1 MIRRAPAA
9 KGNAVI
15 CGALAVN
22 NQRAVVSKR
31 HSMGEP
37 DLVKDRIWQWLSR
50 NHQRIQRQQV
60 SLRLL
65 KLGAVALHRINDE
78 SGAKGAAR
86 GHDFPRAIVK
96 NLCALGDVDTA
107 LLGRPGKP
115 AHQFCRVYA
124 RTCRVKDRTESVR
137 GAQGVLWFSPLEL
150 VNPHEC

>member
-1 MIRRAPAA
+1 M
-9 KGNAVI
+9 
-15 CGALAVN
+15 
-22 NQRAVVSKR
+22 
-31 HSMGEP
+31 
-37 DLVKDRIWQWLSR
+37 
-50 NHQRIQRQQV
+50 
-60 SLRLL
+60 
-65 KLGAVALHRINDE
+65 GAVALHRINDE

-124 RTCRVKDRTESVR
+124 RTGRVKDGTESVR

-150 VNPHEC
+150 VNPHECGVGEVRSGTVALDLTAHQSGGSPLDEVAVNPQFVTPAPHRRHRVDHGGAQCRGVGEPVAGNE